1 MPAASNWSGWSKQK
15 PAALRSLKLGCAPL
29 LLFLFL
35 RWPIGRQNRVLKK
48 LLAKP
53 IDETAADCRCCCFCF
68 PIVSVHVCCFCF
80 SNVSVFLLF
89 LFLSCCGFFSCLSG
103 VSEPCCCDCACW
115 FTTVFQ
121 LVCFAI
127 VAPAVVLTLVLVIA
141 LADLR
146 GKKQKSQ
153 TCM

>member
-1 MPAASNWSGWSKQK
+1 M
-15 PAALRSLKLGCAPL
+15 
-29 LLFLFL
+29 LFLF
-35 RWPIGRQNRVLKK
+35 
-48 LLAKP
+48 
-53 IDETAADCRCCCFCF
+53 
-68 PIVSVHVCCFCF
+68 
-80 SNVSVFLLF
+80 SNDSVFLLF